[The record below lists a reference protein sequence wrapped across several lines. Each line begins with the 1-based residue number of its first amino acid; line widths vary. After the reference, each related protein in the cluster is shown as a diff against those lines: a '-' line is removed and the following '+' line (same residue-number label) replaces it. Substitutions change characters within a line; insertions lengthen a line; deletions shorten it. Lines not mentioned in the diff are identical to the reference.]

1 MAIKRCT
8 KLEVCWERCPIVFQG
23 HLSNFKVTRLK
34 QIVDFYTKGVS
45 GLKLQFE
52 FTNGYLIMHKAWSSI
67 EEVPY
72 CFSRSSIKCQG
83 HTGQKIT
90 DFDLNWT
97 FPDCNP
103 SLNSPMALKWR
114 TMLDVVWT
122 SSPIVYQGH
131 PSNFEVTRP
140 KKSPIL
146 TRIERFRTV
155 TPIWILWNDAQRET

>member
-1 MAIKRCT
+1 MT
-8 KLEVCWERCPIVFQG
+8 
-23 HLSNFKVTRLK
+23 
-34 QIVDFYTKGVS
+34 
-45 GLKLQFE
+45 
-52 FTNGYLIMHKAWSSI
+52 HKAWSSI

-72 CFSRSSIKCQG
+72 CFSRSSIKFQG

-103 SLNSPMALKWR
+103 SLNSKMALKWR
-114 TMLDVVWT
+114 TMLDVVGK

-140 KKSPIL
+140 KFRRFLNELSVSGPSLQFEFFKMML
-146 TRIERFRTV
+146 KDCRRIGKVSYWFSRSSAKFQGHTEQITNFDPNWAFPYCNSSLNSLMAVKWCTV
-155 TPIWILWNDAQRET
+155 LNVV